1 LSASEPEDVAFTNFQ
16 KVLKKKSERTQENYL
31 WVLEHYRRAN
41 FIDQYSFM
49 LEGKAEEI
57 EDKIKDYL
65 GKIKRSHAQILL
77 GALRLFYAANRIN
90 INWDHVLLFMP
101 TGQAKTLRPYLKA
114 EIENA
119 LRIAD
124 DREAAAILLM
134 STGGLRIGGLLG
146 LKVEDLLFLES
157 ENLYCLKVYAGDTLA
172 EYLTFITPQ
181 ASQTLR
187 KYIKK
192 RTSGPVFLAKNDSGY
207 PADEDSLS
215 CAIDGLLDRA
225 GVKKP
230 GEVQLNHGFR
240 KFFRTTIEIAGIHD
254 DFAERL
260 LGHKKEKLKK
270 VYSQPQP
277 MELYTASQYSKA
289 IDALTFSL

>member
-1 LSASEPEDVAFTNFQ
+1 
-16 KVLKKKSERTQENYL
+16 
-31 WVLEHYRRAN
+31 
-41 FIDQYSFM
+41 M
-49 LEGKAEEI
+49 LEGKTEEI

-90 INWDHVLLFMP
+90 INWPHVLLFVP
-101 TGQAKTLRPYLKA
+101 TGQAKTLRPYMKA
-114 EIENA
+114 EIESA
-119 LRIAD
+119 LSLAD

-146 LKVEDLLFLES
+146 LKVEDLIWMS
-157 ENLYCLKVYAGDTLA
+157 EQNLYCLKVYAGDSLA

-181 ASQTLR
+181 ASYILK

-192 RTSGPVFLAKNDSGY
+192 RTSGQVFLAKNDSEY

-215 CAIDGLLDRA
+215 CAIDGLLDKA

-230 GEVQLNHGFR
+230 GEVQTTHGFR
-240 KFFRTTIEIAGIHD
+240 KFFRTIIEIAGIHD

-277 MELYTASQYSKA
+277 LELFNASQYNKA
-289 IDALTFSL
+289 IDQLTFSF